1 MELIQ
6 GLRQHVRRLGRDRLF
21 TAVCVGTLA
30 LGIGA
35 TTAIYAVVDAVL
47 LEPLPYPAHD
57 RLVVVWHAAPGV
69 AEGNLPQSPALHY
82 TYEDES
88 RTLEAL
94 AMVAN
99 GRGSVT
105 QLGDPE
111 EVRLMRVTHGALGML
126 GARPTRGR
134 LFSPADDEPGAPQT
148 VVVSWAY
155 WQTRLDGA
163 DDVVGRTL
171 TLNGVPHEIIGVLPP
186 GFRVLD
192 NDPAIYVPF
201 QFDRA
206 RLFVGNF
213 SYTGIAR
220 LRPGTS
226 LEAANADLA

>member
-1 MELIQ
+1 MSPDGAGRSGERRARGIVRIACAGRERWPLSLRSVGTFLHRQLRKPLSHPTRTASDTTASGRLDFGPLPPPLVTGHRAIMELIQ

-105 QLGDPE
+105 QLG
-111 EVRLMRVTHGALGML
+111 
-126 GARPTRGR
+126 TRRKCG
-134 LFSPADDEPGAPQT
+134 
-148 VVVSWAY
+148 
-155 WQTRLDGA
+155 
-163 DDVVGRTL
+163 
-171 TLNGVPHEIIGVLPP
+171 
-186 GFRVLD
+186 
-192 NDPAIYVPF
+192 
-201 QFDRA
+201 
-206 RLFVGNF
+206 
-213 SYTGIAR
+213 
-220 LRPGTS
+220 
-226 LEAANADLA
+226 

>member
-1 MELIQ
+1 
-6 GLRQHVRRLGRDRLF
+6 
-21 TAVCVGTLA
+21 
-30 LGIGA
+30 
-35 TTAIYAVVDAVL
+35 VVSRAGNT
-47 LEPLPYPAHD
+47 
-57 RLVVVWHAAPGV
+57 AAP
-69 AEGNLPQSPALHY
+69 AFYSLPLHDALPI
-82 TYEDES
+82 S
-88 RTLEAL
+88 
-94 AMVAN
+94 
-99 GRGSVT
+99 
-105 QLGDPE
+105 
-111 EVRLMRVTHGALGML
+111 
-126 GARPTRGR
+126 RGR

-213 SYTGIAR
+213 SY
-220 LRPGTS
+220 
-226 LEAANADLA
+226 